1 MLTRMRTAGVA
12 RGNIARR
19 ARSGLRWSALS
30 WLVGALGTG
39 CGADASEGV
48 DGDGTTES
56 VGALSPAQAPN
67 APAASSSE
75 PPASGSS
82 SAPAPAG
89 PNELAAPSIPITAP
103 PSEEPSALP
112 HAALDTPRSLDRLA
126 PAEVVIE
133 PGDCRFE
140 FLGEWVRCENAG
152 WPNTLQTDAPDL
164 VTCMRQCLER
174 DDCTAVTD
182 YLWMDLPDLGCYLY
196 LSTCDEP
203 ALETAWGEEDGGRDF
218 RRNCDAPSGD

>member
-1 MLTRMRTAGVA
+1 MLTPMRMAGVA

-19 ARSGLRWSALS
+19 PRSTLQTSALC
-30 WLVGALGTG
+30 WLFGAVCTA
-39 CGADASEGV
+39 CGGGAS
-48 DGDGTTES
+48 DGFDGEGTTES
-56 VGALSPAQAPN
+56 LGALSPAEAPN
-67 APAASSSE
+67 GPSTPSHDADEGGAGAS
-75 PPASGSS
+75 
-82 SAPAPAG
+82 PAG
-89 PNELAAPSIPITAP
+89 DASELATPSMPPITAP
-103 PSEEPSALP
+103 PSQEPSALP
-112 HAALDTPRSLDRLA
+112 HAALDTPRSLDQLA

-152 WPNTLQTDAPDL
+152 WPNVLETDAPDL

-182 YLWMDLPDLGCYLY
+182 YLWLGQPGLGCYLY

-203 ALETAWGEEDGGRDF
+203 AFAELWGEEDAGRDF
-218 RRNCDAPSGD
+218 RRHCAAPSAD

>member
-1 MLTRMRTAGVA
+1 MLTRMRVTGVA

-19 ARSGLRWSALS
+19 AWSGLRWAALCG
-30 WLVGALGTG
+30 LVSGLGTA
-39 CGADASEGV
+39 CGAGASDGFEGE
-48 DGDGTTES
+48 GTTES
-56 VGALSPAQAPN
+56 VGALSPAEAPSG
-67 APAASSSE
+67 PAAPSSE
-75 PPASGSS
+75 PHAAGS
-82 SAPAPAG
+82 SAPAAG
-89 PNELAAPSIPITAP
+89 EESELATPSIPLTAP
-103 PSEEPSALP
+103 PAEEPSALP

-133 PGDCRFE
+133 PGACRFE

-152 WPNTLQTDAPDL
+152 GPNVLETDAQDL

-182 YLWMDLPDLGCYLY
+182 YLWMGQPDLGCYLY

-203 ALETAWGEEDGGRDF
+203 ALETTWAEEDGGRDF
-218 RRNCDAPSGD
+218 RRRCDVAD